1 MNLLNCV
8 CERSAVTS
16 VRLFVYAAGVISAC
30 IYHYMPLCPFSPD
43 TILSAA
49 AGSAAAAAA
58 ALSPPGDT
66 EQFRPDQ
73 SAQVQCW
80 ASAAHE

>member
-30 IYHYMPLCPFSPD
+30 IYHYMPFMNCICMHLCLCVCEFLHMLVLQD
-43 TILSAA
+43 
-49 AGSAAAAAA
+49 
-58 ALSPPGDT
+58 D
-66 EQFRPDQ
+66 
-73 SAQVQCW
+73 
-80 ASAAHE
+80 ASLCVCIYIYVDG